1 MSKKQAP
8 TIKLDWYRLLGFDQ
22 AEPPAENASE
32 ARLSAPRLAKLGSK
46 VGTKSGLRTRI

>member
-8 TIKLDWYRLLGFDQ
+8 TIKLDWSRLLGFDQ
-22 AEPPAENASE
+22 VEPPAANTSE

-46 VGTKSGLRTRI
+46 VGTKTGFRTRI